1 LAACQL
7 PFTGSFI
14 KLEVAGGEGEKM
26 DWTWVKVAV
35 ALTPIPVVA
44 AFWLADNGAMPLLE
58 GLVFS
63 AACLYGGMLL
73 GAAAAKI
80 EAKLRKRYG

>member
-1 LAACQL
+1 MR
-7 PFTGSFI
+7 
-14 KLEVAGGEGEKM
+14 EM

-35 ALTPIPVVA
+35 ALAPIPLA
-44 AFWLADNGAMPLLE
+44 TGLWLEDIGAMPLPE

-73 GAAAAKI
+73 GAAAAKA
-80 EAKLRKRYG
+80 EMKLRKRYGR

>member
-14 KLEVAGGEGEKM
+14 KLEVAGGEEEKM
-26 DWTWVKVAV
+26 DWTWVKVVA
-35 ALTPIPVVA
+35 ALTPIPVAA
-44 AFWLADNGAMPLLE
+44 AFWLADNGVMPLLE

-63 AACLYGGMLL
+63 AICLYGGLLL
-73 GAAAAKI
+73 GVAAAKV
-80 EAKLRKRYG
+80 EAKLGKRNG